1 MKVSIFGLGYVGCVT
16 AACLVRDGHE
26 VWGVDV
32 NAEKVERVG
41 RGDSPII
48 EPGLTEL
55 LQAAAASGRLH
66 TVTDAAIA
74 IAATEASLISVGTPV
89 APGGGHDLTHVDTV
103 CRQIAEAIAAK
114 AAAHVVI
121 LRSTVPPGTTRRC
134 AAALQAIAGST
145 PVHVAFNP
153 EFLRE
158 GAALRDYD
166 EPPYTVIGTDDP
178 AAERAVRQ
186 LYASVQ
192 ATVIVTDPE
201 VAETVKDV
209 ANIWHATKIAFAN
222 EIGRISRAWGIDGRT
237 VMDLIMQD
245 TKLNISPVYLKP
257 GFAYGGSCL
266 PKDLASMLHG
276 ARERGVSLPLLEG
289 VQASNLV
296 QIDHAARLILASG
309 VKDLVFMGLAFKP
322 GTDDLRESPAVSL
335 VKRLLGEG
343 CRIRIYDRAVAKARL
358 LGTNLAYIRAH
369 LPHLEDLLVDDPAPA
384 LAAAP
389 GVVIVHR
396 SVDFIDRL
404 AATPEGTHLFDLAG
418 LYDTPPAGR
427 IYHGICW

>member
-48 EPGLTEL
+48 EPGLSEL

-66 TVTDAAIA
+66 ALTDATHAVD
-74 IAATEASLISVGTPV
+74 ATEASLISVGTPL
-89 APGGGHDLTHVDTV
+89 APGSGHDLTHVDTV
-103 CRQIAEAIAAK
+103 CRQIAEAVAAK
-114 AAAHVVI
+114 GCAHVVI
-121 LRSTVPPGTTRRC
+121 LRSTVPPGTSRRC
-134 AAALQAIAGST
+134 VAAMQAVTGNV
-145 PVHVAFNP
+145 PVHLAFNP

-166 EPPYTVIGTDDP
+166 EPPYTVIGTEDTK
-178 AAERAVRQ
+178 AERAVRE

-192 ATVIVTDPE
+192 APVVVTSPE

-222 EIGRISRAWGIDGRT
+222 EIGRMARAWDLDGRI
-237 VMDLIMQD
+237 VMDLITQD
-245 TKLNISPVYLKP
+245 TKLNVSPAYLKP

-266 PKDLASMLHG
+266 PKDLASMLHD

-289 VQASNLV
+289 VQSSNAV
-296 QIDHAARLILASG
+296 QVDHAAQLILSTG
-309 VKDLVFMGLAFKP
+309 VKELVFMGLAFKP
-322 GTDDLRESPAVSL
+322 GTDDLRESPAVTL

-343 CRIRIYDRAVAKARL
+343 CRLRIYDRDVARARL
-358 LGTNLAYIRAH
+358 LGTNLTYIRAH
-369 LPHLEDLLVDDPAPA
+369 LPHLEELLVEDAPSV
-384 LAAAP
+384 LATAP

-396 SVDFIDRL
+396 SADFIDL
-404 AATPEGTHLFDLAG
+404 LSTVPNGTHLFDLAG
-418 LYDTPPAGR
+418 LYDSPPAGR
-427 IYHGICW
+427 VYHGICW